1 MQNSPCVEF
10 ESFGQIIV
18 LNSIF
23 VMKMK
28 KQSTKQTTAPA
39 SIHGNKSQPARDG
52 ALAAF
57 KSGEIKVLV
66 ATDVAARG
74 LDIPDVRRVCNFE
87 LPNQSEAY
95 VHRIGRTA
103 RAGFKN

>member
-10 ESFGQIIV
+10 ESSSQTIV

-66 ATDVAARG
+66 ATDVAAQG
-74 LDIPDVRRVCNFE
+74 LDILDVKRVCNFE
-87 LPNQSEAY
+87 L
-95 VHRIGRTA
+95 TD
-103 RAGFKN
+103 RAKANKHIQESG